1 MREDIYG
8 PQLLE
13 CFNTT
18 DEPLTIMQAAKR
30 VQCSRQRAYTWV
42 EKNRHQL
49 VSIAKA
55 RHGGMTYMART
66 NPHLT
71 ERRRDS
77 GGDDS
82 GELTVGSLLKV
93 SHLALSN
100 GQVVLSL
107 ETATGEQVK
116 AVLA

>member
-1 MREDIYG
+1 
-8 PQLLE
+8 
-13 CFNTT
+13 
-18 DEPLTIMQAAKR
+18 MQAAEL

-55 RHGGMTYMART
+55 RHGGMTYLGRA

-71 ERRRDS
+71 ERRRDG
-77 GGDDS
+77 GGDGS
-82 GELTVGSLLKV
+82 GELTVGSHLTV
-93 SHLALSN
+93 SHMALSN
-100 GQVVLSL
+100 GQIVLTL